1 MSDDLLARLRKYD
14 AYDCCDQRVE
24 AADEIERLRRER
36 DKATLYAEN
45 LAWAL
50 SRNFP
55 HVPQWRPLTG
65 DLIGLLTQIDNMIAG
80 ISFNRAKVEHLQKAL
95 ERIANGDVPRPMGE
109 RWRSDGAPSK
119 HDTCT
124 HRKPMWMEC
133 PHCVE
138 DYARSEQ
145 ERR

>member
-24 AADEIERLRRER
+24 AADEIGRL
-36 DKATLYAEN
+36 
-45 LAWAL
+45 
-50 SRNFP
+50 
-55 HVPQWRPLTG
+55 
-65 DLIGLLTQIDNMIAG
+65 
-80 ISFNRAKVEHLQKAL
+80 RAKVEHLQKAL
-95 ERIANGDVPRPMGE
+95 ERIANGDVPRTMGE

-138 DYARSEQ
+138 EYARSEQ
-145 ERR
+145 ENRL